1 MAQNKGSDKSPAEK
15 RKGGLGR
22 GLAAL
27 IPSGPTDSPGLG
39 GGAADIIL
47 GGAVGER
54 ARRRPDAAPRPGL
67 PPITKPDTPARPEG
81 GAPKPG
87 PVRTPEQQQGHT
99 PSPTPAPQPTAPV
112 VAEGAEDASI
122 SEFGASYQE
131 IPIDSIVPN
140 PHQPRSVFD
149 TEALDELVHSIREFG
164 LMQPIVVRPSGDGFE
179 LIMGERRLRASRRAG
194 LEFIPAIVRET
205 DDSAMLRDALLENI
219 HRVQLNPLEEAAA
232 YQQLLEEFG
241 VTQAELADKLGRS
254 RPVIT
259 NMIRL
264 LNLPVNVQTKVAAGV
279 LSAGHA
285 RAILGLKGGEEAQ
298 DALAT
303 RIIAEGLSVRATE
316 ELVLLSNRGEDEE
329 KKPPREKAPIPEV
342 FTRAAE
348 YLADNLD
355 TKVSVTM
362 GKRKGRL
369 VVEFGDQD
377 DFERIMGLIQGQ
389 KDS

>member
-54 ARRRPDAAPRPGL
+54 ARRRPDAAPRSGL

-81 GAPKPG
+81 AAPQPG
-87 PVRTPEQQQGHT
+87 PVRTPEQQPDHT
-99 PSPTPAPQPTAPV
+99 PTPHPTAPV
-112 VAEGAEDASI
+112 AQEGGDETSI

-285 RAILGLKGGEEAQ
+285 RAILGLRGGDEAQ

-316 ELVLLSNRGEDEE
+316 ELVLLTNRGEDEE
-329 KKPPREKAPIPEV
+329 KKPPRDKAPTPEV

-389 KDS
+389 QDS